1 MISLRT
7 KIELAVGLLLILVT
21 GFSYFKYQSSESK
34 YSELLGTT
42 EELEVL
48 KGNILKLKTEYLS
61 TEELLKDTKKKFKE
75 LEIARTEKV
84 KLVTELE
91 TRIKQAETTDSVIG
105 INGVDSPEICY
116 KKDDKLGL
124 FPFTIRQDL
133 ALLKDSETG
142 KERMLSQTYF
152 ILDPEVMSVW
162 AGKPYKLTETVG
174 VLKTDPREEKEKDK
188 LLFLPLN
195 LNLGLN
201 SNINTSFTVTLLG
214 LGPDKERLNLKFLSV
229 GAGFTKDSIVGLVTL
244 FSTKV
249 WPTVLN
255 NSYIGLDY
263 QSDKRFGISFNVEL

>member
-7 KIELAVGLLLILVT
+7 KIELAVALLLTLVA
-21 GFSYFKYQSSESK
+21 GFSYLKYQSSESK

-48 KGNILKLKTEYLS
+48 KGNILKLKTEYLT
-61 TEELLKDTKKKFKE
+61 TEELLKDTKKKFKDLE
-75 LEIARTEKV
+75 LKKTEKV
-84 KLVTELE
+84 RLVTELE
-91 TRIKQAETTDSVIG
+91 TKIKQAETTDSVIG

-116 KKDDKLGL
+116 KKEGKLGL
-124 FPFTIRQDL
+124 FPFSIKQDL

-142 KERMLSQTYF
+142 RERMVSQTYY
-152 ILDPEVMSVW
+152 ILDPEVLSVW
-162 AGKPYKLTETVG
+162 AGKPYKLTETIG
-174 VLKTDPREEKEKDK
+174 VLKTDPREAKEKDR
-188 LLFLPLN
+188 LIFLPLN

-201 SNINTSFTVTLLG
+201 SNLNTSFTITLLG

-229 GAGFTKDSIVGLVTL
+229 GAGFTKESIVGLVTL

-263 QSDKRFGISFNVEL
+263 QSDKRLGVSFNVEL